1 MKRLLLVDISSFLHR
16 AFNALPRLHNSQGQP
31 TGAIYGVLNMLTNL
45 EKNYPCTHRACVFDS
60 KTPTFRHE
68 AFPAYKAKRTET
80 ADELKQQ
87 FAPTRQLIE
96 ALGWATVQMD
106 GVEADDLIGT
116 LTRHAQAHALP
127 VLIVTGDKD
136 FAQLVNP
143 EVQLLDTMKQHTILD
158 TQGVIEKFGV
168 RPDQIV
174 DYLTLI
180 GDESDNIPGIPK
192 VGPKT
197 AASWLKEY
205 DTLDN
210 LIQRADKIKGKV
222 GESFRA
228 HLDFLP
234 TARYLVTIQQDL
246 SVPFTLEDLR
256 YQSANSL
263 ALTDFF
269 QQFEFTHYLNQL
281 KAQQVRGLF
290 DTMNVSIITTDTGI
304 TACRHLVETVTRF
317 AFACETSPPL
327 DFQQSKE
334 EIDLFQ
340 VQLNRLALGFEQN
353 GTYQVLI
360 FVFTPPQGK
369 DLLAMPTTQGCD
381 IPHFFETLGFL
392 FTAPHLERLTF
403 DAKKTYHIFET
414 VGFSLGTIQEDVLL
428 KSYVLASHEETR
440 LTHIVKKYLNITWDT
455 LIAAHDP
462 LAVEVMSVHA
472 LDPLLEAQFS
482 LAGQEKLAY
491 IYRQLELP
499 LVRILYQMERTGV
512 LLDSA
517 YLYRFS
523 QELAAQ
529 LLPLE
534 TQAHVLAGQKFNLNS
549 SKQLQTILFETLG
562 LPVLKKTP
570 KGVPS
575 TDEHVLQELSLQH
588 ALPDIILTYRSLF
601 KIKSTYADK
610 LPLMVNP
617 HTQRI
622 HTHYDQVGT
631 VTGRLASRQPNLQNL
646 PVRSPE
652 GRKIRAAFIAPKQAV
667 LMSTDYSQIEL
678 RIMAHLSQDAKLL
691 EAFRTHQD
699 VHCQTASEIFD
710 KPLASITP
718 EERRYAKI
726 INFGLIYGMSA
737 HGVSRQLGLEF
748 KEAQAYIDRY
758 FERYPGVATYM
769 QQTREQAKTKGFV
782 ETVFGRR
789 LWLPDML
796 HASYHVRQEAE
807 RAAINAPMQGTAADL
822 IKLAMLHVQEQLETL
837 GLQSRLI
844 MQVHDE
850 LILEV
855 PHEEQA
861 QLEAAL
867 PHWMQN
873 VATLAVPLIAEVK
886 ILDRK

>member
-16 AFNALPRLHNSQGQP
+16 AFNALPRLHNSQGMP

-80 ADELKQQ
+80 DTELKQQ
-87 FAPTRQLIE
+87 FAPAKTLIH

-106 GVEADDLIGT
+106 GVEADDVIGT
-116 LTRHAQAHALP
+116 ITHQAETQGFS

-136 FAQLVNP
+136 FAQLVTAN
-143 EVQLLDTMKQHTILD
+143 VQLLDTMKQHTILD

-174 DYLTLI
+174 DYLALI

-197 AASWLKEY
+197 AATWLKEY
-205 DTLDN
+205 NTLDQ
-210 LIQRADKIKGKV
+210 LITHAATVKGKV
-222 GESFRA
+222 GESLRA
-228 HLDFLP
+228 HLAFLP
-234 TARYLVTIQQDL
+234 TARYLVTIQQQLTLPITIADL
-246 SVPFTLEDLR
+246 SIQPPNP
-256 YQSANSL
+256 SAL
-263 ALTDFF
+263 AACF
-269 QQFEFTHYLNQL
+269 QTFEFTQYLNQL
-281 KAQQVRGLF
+281 KAQQVRGQF
-290 DTMNVSIITTDTGI
+290 ETMHVTKITNTEALLASMDV
-304 TACRHLVETVTRF
+304 LKTVTRF
-317 AFACETSPPL
+317 ACACETSPTL
-327 DFQQSKE
+327 DFENTKE
-334 EIDLFQ
+334 EIDLFHI
-340 VQLNRLALGFEQN
+340 QLHRLALGFEQN
-353 GTYQVLI
+353 GLYQVFI
-360 FVFTPPQGK
+360 FVFATPTVM
-369 DLLAMPTTQGCD
+369 DLLTQSETATIGCD
-381 IPHFFETLGFL
+381 LTQFVTTCGFL
-392 FTAPHLERLTF
+392 FTDPQIQRLTF
-403 DAKKTYHIFET
+403 DAKKITHIFET
-414 VGFSLGTIQEDVLL
+414 VGLTLGTVHEDLLL
-428 KSYVLASHEETR
+428 KSYVLASHEEMR
-440 LTHIVKKYLNITWDT
+440 LTKIIKKYLNLDWDACT
-455 LIAAHDP
+455 AAHDP
-462 LAVEVMSVHA
+462 LAVEVTSVQI

-482 LAGQEKLAY
+482 VAGQAKLAHV
-491 IYRQLELP
+491 YREIELP

-512 LLDSA
+512 LLDSG

-529 LLPLE
+529 LHPLE
-534 TQAHVLAGQKFNLNS
+534 TQAHTLAGQKFNLNS

-575 TDEHVLQELSLQH
+575 TDEQVLQELSLQH
-588 ALPDIILTYRSLF
+588 ALPEIILNYRSLF

-610 LPLMVNP
+610 LPLMVNEK
-617 HTQRI
+617 TKRI

-646 PVRSPE
+646 PIRSQE
-652 GRKIRAAFIAPKQAV
+652 GRKIRAAFIAPPHAV
-667 LMSTDYSQIEL
+667 LLSTDYSQIEL

-691 EAFRTHQD
+691 DAFRQHQD

-710 KPLASITP
+710 KPLTAITP

-758 FERYPGVATYM
+758 FERYPGVAAYM
-769 QQTREQAKTKGFV
+769 QRTREQAKTKGFV

-789 LWLPDML
+789 LWLPEML
-796 HASYHVRQEAE
+796 HANYHVRQEAE

-822 IKLAMLHVQEQLETL
+822 IKLAMLAVQQQLESG
-837 GLQSRLI
+837 GLRSRLI

-855 PHEEQA
+855 PHDEQA
-861 QLEAAL
+861 QLEVALPQWMQGVAAL
-867 PHWMQN
+867 S
-873 VATLAVPLIAEVK
+873 VPLIAEVK
-886 ILDRK
+886 IL